1 LKTAIVIG
9 STGLTGGYLLTEL
22 VANPNYSKII
32 VLVRKA
38 SGQHNLKVEEL
49 IVDFNKLSDF
59 KNKIIGDDVYCTIG
73 TTIKKA
79 GSQDAFTKVD
89 LEYPLSI
96 AKIAKENGAKH
107 FLLMS
112 SLGANAA
119 SGNFYLKT
127 KGALENN
134 LRDLNFD
141 SLSIFRPSILLGPRR
156 EFRLGEKIG
165 IFFMRLFSFLLLGGL
180 KKYRPI
186 HVKQVAHAMAK
197 AGQDGE
203 KKGVR
208 VWESDGIAGI
218 N

>member
-1 LKTAIVIG
+1 MKTAIVIG

-79 GSQDAFTKVD
+79 GSQEAFAKVD

-96 AKIAKENGAKH
+96 AKIVKENGAKH

-141 SLSIFRPSILLGPRR
+141 SLSIFRPSILLGPRS

-208 VWESDGIAGI
+208 VWESDGNAGI

>member
-1 LKTAIVIG
+1 MKTAIIIG
-9 STGLTGGYLLTEL
+9 STGLTGGYLLSEL

-38 SGQHNLKVEEL
+38 SGQNNPKIEEL
-49 IVDFNKLSDF
+49 VVDFNKLSDF
-59 KNKIIGDDVYCTIG
+59 KDKIIGDDVYCTIG

-79 GSQDAFTKVD
+79 GSQKAFAKVD

-112 SLGANAA
+112 SLGANAS

-127 KGALENN
+127 KGTLENN
-134 LRDLNFD
+134 LRDLHFD
-141 SLSIFRPSILLGPRR
+141 SLSIFRPSILLGPRS

-165 IFFMRLFSFLLLGGL
+165 IFFMRLFYFLLLGSL

-186 HVKQVAHAMAK
+186 HVKQVAHAMVT
-197 AGQDGE
+197 AGQDKG
-203 KKGVR
+203 KGVR
-208 VWESDGIAGI
+208 IWESDGIARA
-218 N
+218 

>member
-1 LKTAIVIG
+1 MKTAIIIG
-9 STGLTGGYLLTEL
+9 STGLTGGYLLAEL
-22 VANPNYSKII
+22 AANPTYSKII

-38 SGQHNLKVEEL
+38 SGQNNSKIEEL
-49 IVDFNKLSDF
+49 VVDFNKLSDS

-79 GSQDAFTKVD
+79 GSQEAFAKVD

-127 KGALENN
+127 KGTLENN
-134 LRDLNFD
+134 LRDLHFD
-141 SLSIFRPSILLGPRR
+141 SLSIFRPSILLGPRN

-165 IFFMRLFSFLLLGGL
+165 IFFMRLFSFLLLGSL

-203 KKGVR
+203 KKGMR
-208 VWESDGIAGI
+208 VWESDGIKNI
-218 N
+218 

>member
-1 LKTAIVIG
+1 MKTAIVIG
-9 STGLTGGYLLTEL
+9 STGLTGGYLLAEL
-22 VANPNYSKII
+22 AANPTYSKII

-38 SGQHNLKVEEL
+38 SQQNNPKIEEL
-49 IVDFNKLSDF
+49 VVDFNKLSDF

-79 GSQDAFTKVD
+79 GSQEAFSKVD

-96 AKIAKENGAKH
+96 AKVAKENGAKH

-127 KGALENN
+127 KGTLENN

-141 SLSIFRPSILLGPRR
+141 SLSIFRPSILLGPRS

-165 IFFMRLFSFLLLGGL
+165 IFFMRLFSFLLLGSL

-186 HVKQVAHAMAK
+186 HVKQVAHAMVK

-203 KKGVR
+203 KGVR
-208 VWESDGIAGI
+208 VWESDGIRGF

>member
-1 LKTAIVIG
+1 MKTAIIIG
-9 STGLTGGYLLTEL
+9 STGLTGGYLLAEL
-22 VANPNYSKII
+22 AANPTYSKII
-32 VLVRKA
+32 IIVRKA
-38 SGQHNLKVEEL
+38 SQQSNPKIEEL
-49 IVDFNKLSDF
+49 VVDFNKLSDF

-79 GSQDAFTKVD
+79 GSREAFAKVD

-112 SLGANAA
+112 SIGANAA

-141 SLSIFRPSILLGPRR
+141 SLSIFRPSILLGPRS

-165 IFFMRLFSFLLLGGL
+165 ILFMRLFSFLLLGGL

-203 KKGVR
+203 KGLKIF
-208 VWESDGIAGI
+208 ESDKMQII
-218 N
+218 K

>member
-1 LKTAIVIG
+1 MKTAIVIG
-9 STGLTGGYLLTEL
+9 STGLTGGYLLAEL
-22 VANPNYSKII
+22 AANPTYSKII
-32 VLVRKA
+32 VLARKA
-38 SGQHNLKVEEL
+38 SQQNNPKIEEL
-49 IVDFNKLSDF
+49 VVDFNKLADF

-79 GSQDAFTKVD
+79 GSQEAFSKVD

-96 AKIAKENGAKH
+96 AKVAKENGAKH

-127 KGALENN
+127 KGTLENN

-141 SLSIFRPSILLGPRR
+141 SLSIFRPSILLGPRS

-165 IFFMRLFSFLLLGGL
+165 IFFMRLFSFLLLGSL

-186 HVKQVAHAMAK
+186 HVKQVAHAMVK
-197 AGQDGE
+197 AGQDEE
-203 KKGVR
+203 KGLKIF
-208 VWESDGIAGI
+208 ESDKM
-218 N
+218 

>member
-1 LKTAIVIG
+1 MKTAIVIG

-79 GSQDAFTKVD
+79 GSQEAFTKVD

-112 SLGANAA
+112 SIGANAA

-127 KGALENN
+127 KGTLENA

-141 SLSIFRPSILLGPRR
+141 SLSIFRPSILLGPRS

-165 IFFMRLFSFLLLGGL
+165 IFFMRLFSFLLLGSL

-186 HVKQVAHAMAK
+186 HVKQVAHAMVA

-203 KKGVR
+203 KGVR

-218 N
+218 

>member
-1 LKTAIVIG
+1 MKTAIIIG
-9 STGLTGGYLLTEL
+9 GTGLTGGYLLAEL
-22 VANPNYSKII
+22 TANPIYSKIS

-38 SGQHNLKVEEL
+38 SQQNNPKIEEL
-49 IVDFNKLSDF
+49 VVDFNKLNDF

-79 GSQDAFTKVD
+79 GSQEAFAKVD

-112 SLGANAA
+112 SLGANAS

-127 KGALENN
+127 KGTLENN
-134 LRDLNFD
+134 LRDLHFD
-141 SLSIFRPSILLGPRR
+141 SLSIFRPSILLGPRA

-165 IFFMRLFSFLLLGGL
+165 IFFMRLFSFLLLGSL

-186 HVKQVAHAMAK
+186 HVKQVATAMVK

-203 KKGVR
+203 KDFR
-208 VWESDGIAGI
+208 VWESDGIASVK
-218 N
+218 

>member
-1 LKTAIVIG
+1 MKTAIVIG

-38 SGQHNLKVEEL
+38 SGQHNLKVEEQV
-49 IVDFNKLSDF
+49 VDFNKLIDF

-79 GSQDAFTKVD
+79 GSQEAFAKVD

-112 SLGANAA
+112 SLGANAS

-127 KGALENN
+127 KGALENV

-141 SLSIFRPSILLGPRR
+141 SLSIFRPSILLGPRS

-165 IFFMRLFSFLLLGGL
+165 IFFMRLFSFLLLGSL

-186 HVKQVAHAMAK
+186 HAKQVAHAMVA

-203 KKGVR
+203 KGLKIF
-208 VWESDGIAGI
+208 ESDKM
-218 N
+218 

>member
-1 LKTAIVIG
+1 MKTAIVIG
-9 STGLTGGYLLTEL
+9 STGLTGGYLLAEL
-22 VANPNYSKII
+22 AANPTYSKII

-38 SGQHNLKVEEL
+38 SQQNNPKIEEL
-49 IVDFNKLSDF
+49 VVDFNKLADF

-79 GSQDAFTKVD
+79 GSQEAFSKVD

-96 AKIAKENGAKH
+96 AKVAKENGAKH

-127 KGALENN
+127 KGTLENN

-141 SLSIFRPSILLGPRR
+141 SLSIFRPSILLGPRS

-165 IFFMRLFSFLLLGGL
+165 IFFMRLFSFLLLGSL

-186 HVKQVAHAMAK
+186 HVKQVAHAMVK

-203 KKGVR
+203 KGVR

-218 N
+218 

>member
-1 LKTAIVIG
+1 LKTAIIIG
-9 STGLTGGYLLTEL
+9 STGLTGGYLLAEL
-22 VANPNYSKII
+22 AANPTYSKII

-38 SGQHNLKVEEL
+38 SGQNNSKIEEL
-49 IVDFNKLSDF
+49 VVDFNKLSDS

-79 GSQDAFTKVD
+79 GSQEAFAKVD

-127 KGALENN
+127 KGTLENN
-134 LRDLNFD
+134 LRDLHFD
-141 SLSIFRPSILLGPRR
+141 SLSIFRPSILLGPRN

-165 IFFMRLFSFLLLGGL
+165 IFFMRLFSFLLLGSL

-203 KKGVR
+203 KKGMR
-208 VWESDGIAGI
+208 VWESDGIKNI
-218 N
+218 

>member
-1 LKTAIVIG
+1 MKTAIIIG
-9 STGLTGGYLLTEL
+9 STGLTGGYLLAEL
-22 VANPNYSKII
+22 TANPTYSKII

-38 SGQHNLKVEEL
+38 SQQNNSKIEEL
-49 IVDFNKLSDF
+49 VVDFNKLSDF

-79 GSQDAFTKVD
+79 GSQDAFAKVD

-112 SLGANAA
+112 SLGANAT

-127 KGALENN
+127 KGTLENN

-141 SLSIFRPSILLGPRR
+141 SLSIFRPSILLGPRT

-186 HVKQVAHAMAK
+186 HVKQVAHAMVK

-203 KKGVR
+203 NKGMR
-208 VWESDGIAGI
+208 VWESDGIASF
-218 N
+218 

>member
-1 LKTAIVIG
+1 MKTAIIIG
-9 STGLTGGYLLTEL
+9 STGLTGGFLLAEL
-22 VANPNYSKII
+22 IANPKYSKII

-38 SGQHNLKVEEL
+38 SGQSNPKVEEL
-49 IVDFNKLSDF
+49 VVDFNKLSDF
-59 KNKIIGDDVYCTIG
+59 KNKLIADDVYCTIG

-79 GSQDAFTKVD
+79 GSQEAFTKVD
-89 LEYPLSI
+89 YEYPLQL

-127 KGALENN
+127 KGNLENA
-134 LRDLNFD
+134 LRDLHFE
-141 SLSIFRPSILLGPRR
+141 SLSIFRPSILIGPRT

-165 IFFMRLFSFLLLGGL
+165 IIFMLVFSFLMIGSA

-186 HVKQVAHAMAK
+186 HVKQVAHAMVK

-203 KKGVR
+203 KGVR
-208 VWESDGIAGI
+208 VWESDGIASVK
-218 N
+218 

>member
-1 LKTAIVIG
+1 MKTAIIIG
-9 STGLTGGYLLTEL
+9 GTGLTGGYLLAEL
-22 VANPNYSKII
+22 TANPIYSKIS

-38 SGQHNLKVEEL
+38 SQQNNPKIEEL
-49 IVDFNKLSDF
+49 VVDFNKLNDF

-79 GSQDAFTKVD
+79 GSQEAFAKVD

-112 SLGANAA
+112 SLGANAS

-127 KGALENN
+127 KGTLENN
-134 LRDLNFD
+134 LHALNFD
-141 SLSIFRPSILLGPRR
+141 SLSIFRPSILLGPRN

-186 HVKQVAHAMAK
+186 HVKQVAHAMVK

-208 VWESDGIAGI
+208 VWESDRIASVK
-218 N
+218 

>member
-1 LKTAIVIG
+1 MCIAP
-9 STGLTGGYLLTEL
+9 L
-22 VANPNYSKII
+22 VPQ
-32 VLVRKA
+32 L
-38 SGQHNLKVEEL
+38 
-49 IVDFNKLSDF
+49 
-59 KNKIIGDDVYCTIG
+59 
-73 TTIKKA
+73 KKA
-79 GSQDAFTKVD
+79 GSQEAFAKVD

-127 KGALENN
+127 KGTLENN
-134 LRDLNFD
+134 LRDLHFD
-141 SLSIFRPSILLGPRR
+141 SLSIFRPSILLGPRN

-165 IFFMRLFSFLLLGGL
+165 IFFMRLFSFLLLGSL

-203 KKGVR
+203 KKGMR
-208 VWESDGIAGI
+208 VWESDGIKNI
-218 N
+218 

>member
-1 LKTAIVIG
+1 MKTAIVIG
-9 STGLTGGYLLTEL
+9 STGLTGGYLLAEL
-22 VANPNYSKII
+22 AANPTYSKII

-38 SGQHNLKVEEL
+38 SQQNNPKIEEL
-49 IVDFNKLSDF
+49 VVDFNKLADF

-79 GSQDAFTKVD
+79 GSQEAFSKVD

-96 AKIAKENGAKH
+96 AKVAKENGAKH

-127 KGALENN
+127 KGTLENN

-141 SLSIFRPSILLGPRR
+141 SLSIFRPSILLGPRS

-165 IFFMRLFSFLLLGGL
+165 IFFMRLFSFLLLGSL

-186 HVKQVAHAMAK
+186 HVKQVAHAMVK
-197 AGQDGE
+197 AGQDEE
-203 KKGVR
+203 KGLKIF
-208 VWESDGIAGI
+208 ESDKM
-218 N
+218 

>member
-1 LKTAIVIG
+1 MKTAIIIG
-9 STGLTGGYLLTEL
+9 STGLTGGFLLAEL

-38 SGQHNLKVEEL
+38 SGQSNPKVEEL
-49 IVDFNKLSDF
+49 VVDFNKLSDF
-59 KNKIIGDDVYCTIG
+59 KNSLIADDVYCTIG

-79 GSQDAFTKVD
+79 GSQEAFTKVD
-89 LEYPLSI
+89 YEYPLQL

-127 KGALENN
+127 KGNLENA
-134 LRDLNFD
+134 LRDLHFE
-141 SLSIFRPSILLGPRR
+141 SLSIFRPSILLGPRT

-165 IFFMRLFSFLLLGGL
+165 IFFMRLFSFLMIGNI

-186 HVKQVAHAMAK
+186 HVKQVAHAMVK

-203 KKGVR
+203 KDFR
-208 VWESDGIAGI
+208 VWESDGIASVK
-218 N
+218 

>member
-1 LKTAIVIG
+1 MKTAIVIG

-38 SGQHNLKVEEL
+38 SSQHNLKVEEQV
-49 IVDFNKLSDF
+49 VDFNKLSDF

-79 GSQDAFTKVD
+79 GSQEAFAKVD

-141 SLSIFRPSILLGPRR
+141 SLSIFRPSILLGPRS

-165 IFFMRLFSFLLLGGL
+165 ILFMRLFSFLLLGGL

-203 KKGVR
+203 KKGLR
-208 VWESDGIAGI
+208 VWESDGIASVK
-218 N
+218 

>member
-1 LKTAIVIG
+1 MNRLLRRKYQISNDVKSWIEQQKKY
-9 STGLTGGYLLTEL
+9 ST
-22 VANPNYSKII
+22 
-32 VLVRKA
+32 
-38 SGQHNLKVEEL
+38 NLKVEEL

-141 SLSIFRPSILLGPRR
+141 SLS
-156 EFRLGEKIG
+156 
-165 IFFMRLFSFLLLGGL
+165 
-180 KKYRPI
+180 
-186 HVKQVAHAMAK
+186 
-197 AGQDGE
+197 
-203 KKGVR
+203 
-208 VWESDGIAGI
+208 
-218 N
+218 

>member
-1 LKTAIVIG
+1 MKTAIIIG
-9 STGLTGGYLLTEL
+9 STGLTGGYLLAEL
-22 VANPNYSKII
+22 IANPTYSKII

-38 SGQHNLKVEEL
+38 SQQNNPKIKEL
-49 IVDFNKLSDF
+49 VVDFNKLSDF

-79 GSQDAFTKVD
+79 GSQEAFTKVD

-96 AKIAKENGAKH
+96 AKIARENGANH

-112 SLGANAA
+112 SLGANAS

-127 KGALENN
+127 KGTLENA

-141 SLSIFRPSILLGPRR
+141 SFSIFRPSILLGPRR

-165 IFFMRLFSFLLLGGL
+165 IFFMQLFSFLLLGSL

-186 HVKQVAHAMAK
+186 HVKQVAYAMVA
-197 AGQDGE
+197 AGEIGE
-203 KKGVR
+203 KGIR
-208 VWESDGIAGI
+208 VWESDGIASVK
-218 N
+218 